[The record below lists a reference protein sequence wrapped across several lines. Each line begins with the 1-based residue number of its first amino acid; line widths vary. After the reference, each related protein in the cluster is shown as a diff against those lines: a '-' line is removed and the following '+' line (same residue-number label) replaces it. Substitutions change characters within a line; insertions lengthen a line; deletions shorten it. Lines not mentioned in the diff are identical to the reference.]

1 MELFEIAGEQFYFD
15 LDCIADFVRI
25 DENEPKNFEDLLKK
39 DSKISETVEVIDG
52 DEITSGPLIDR
63 TRWDL
68 TKAMVET
75 ILSENSGII
84 DERMGVTKLGEQLS
98 IPFRLSFNTLVR
110 HKLIKTINKRK

>member
-25 DENEPKNFEDLLKK
+25 DENEPKNLEDLLKK
-39 DSKISETVEVIDG
+39 DPKVSKENDIINENELI
-52 DEITSGPLIDR
+52 SGPLIDM

-75 ILSENSGII
+75 ILSENNGII

-110 HKLIKTINKRK
+110 HKLIKIR